1 MATASIRSWVTTP
14 AVKPTITDA
23 SRDDLAIDDEVQL
36 ASVNTGTAYQWSIA
50 FKPQKADGTPS
61 SAVFSSTGT
70 EQAITQNPGSFTV
83 DTDGPY
89 LIRLAF
95 TDGTGTTEQY
105 VRLRAK
111 TAFGSLKLVAA
122 GERYD
127 TLRVPVDVTASG
139 WADEQNYN
147 LNTLLDLVKAT
158 TSLGNVLYVDAAGGG
173 DYTTVQ
179 EALDHAQGATPPP
192 SVSSQ
197 WVVLVRP
204 GTYVEDLTFFPFVNV
219 LGWPGGSGP
228 HVVNLTADTAAGHTF
243 TSTAANH
250 TILLADLA
258 LSQPTASSPVLTQGG
273 PGNLYG
279 SRITLDGNYAVLGT
293 CGSTLVDSK
302 VIGNGIAPGDF
313 ALTVAPSTDL
323 SMERCVVEG
332 NSGISLGIDSTAQ
345 LDDCAVKVSG
355 TTAISSAASD
365 LYLTLCEVNGPIVA
379 AGATVGDM
387 SVGINH
393 SYVTTVS
400 IDGALVGGV
409 ASLNMG
415 VTAHGALSA
424 VNGAVLTASAPADTV
439 FYDNAVFGHAIPL
452 TASNVQDA
460 LDEIYDYA
468 SQVRTLDDAYDGGIP
483 NSGVGRTILADQGAV
498 QIVDIPGGSVPIPPG
513 NTSGSL
519 EVVGPIKVG
528 AILDPEMT
536 LDPNMWGNGP
546 MMKMGYDIWAG
557 DAPHGSTGLILGDA
571 VSGRNYN
578 LRLATSSTD
587 GGTKIGSLALRGG
600 DSLAAIEAGHI
611 FVQAGTATDGGGGNG
626 GTIFVAPG
634 ASAGGNGGTI
644 KLADPSVA
652 TAATLTAGGAFVGG
666 VTGNITFGTEL
677 GGFTIAVDAADAVA
691 DVRNKFDATGA
702 VTASGDPIVLTTVG
716 KGPTAEIFYLNADA
730 GVDAALGGFS
740 LSAIP
745 APVFVAGS
753 WPSTIDIVVSAANE
767 ISFGPTGAT
776 GPMIYNADT
785 GKLTV
790 PGVIDPTAMV
800 FDEAG
805 TPATGAAKGAIFVSD
820 GSVGVQN
827 HLYYVDSAGATTDLT
842 AGGGGGGDVTGPA
855 SATDDALARF
865 DGTTGKLLQNSNATL
880 TDAGGL
886 TLAGNLELIKAAAAD
901 SYVLIDRLNDT
912 VSSAVTH
919 TTAASADWVTGTPGG
934 SSDYTIADGVGN
946 ERLKVDATGVVTF
959 NSAFT
964 LPNADGGANQVLQTD
979 GAGTV
984 SWAPAGSMSSFIISD
999 TAGAPN
1005 TSTITNG
1012 DTLTFANTAGETTVG
1027 VSGDN
1032 VTIGLPAT
1040 GVAAGNYVSPVITV
1054 DVNGRITSAL
1064 TAPGL
1069 QGAYDYGNTIVTAG
1083 PTDIAFTLSAAG
1095 GGFTVNGDGN
1105 VLIGVSTPIGT
1116 FSMNSTANATMSSQD
1131 EIDIIVNATDAADK
1145 VLDLSATNAGAGG
1158 ASIRLT
1164 ADTTNIV
1171 ASTYSG
1177 TGAVA
1182 GTGIIHVADG
1192 TAVPAQEAGS
1202 IYYGDPNGVQRRLNA
1217 FSLDRHHINM
1227 PEAPGNTVEYKG
1239 WATGDPTIPA
1249 GRTVCI
1255 LKSVKVL
1262 CVIANTQGSLNLSI
1276 TNNATGNSVLNVPS
1290 LNINST
1296 LAASSGVLADDII
1309 YTATL
1314 TAIAADL
1321 AFAEDDRW
1329 TISLQSTDPAMDA
1342 VGIYIDLTFEVI

>member
-1 MATASIRSWVTTP
+1 MATASIRSWVTVP
-14 AVKPTITDA
+14 AAKPTRTDE

-61 SAVFSSTGT
+61 DAVFSSTGT
-70 EQAITQNPGSFTV
+70 TQAIAQNPGSFTV

-111 TAFGSLKLVAA
+111 TVFGDLKLVAA

-127 TLRVPVDVTASG
+127 TLRVPVDATASG

-147 LNTLLDLVKAT
+147 LTTLLGLVKAT

-179 EALDHAQGATPPP
+179 EALDHAQGATPAP

-228 HVVNLTADTAAGHTF
+228 HVVNLTANTVAGHTF
-243 TSTAANH
+243 TPTAANQ
-250 TILLADLA
+250 TLLLADLA
-258 LSQPTASSPVLTQGG
+258 LNQPNASSPALTQSG

-345 LDDCAVKVSG
+345 LDDCTVKVTG

-379 AGATVGDM
+379 AGGTIGDM
-387 SVGINH
+387 SVGINY

-400 IDGALVGGV
+400 IDGAAVGGT

-424 VNGAVLTASAPADTV
+424 VNGAVLAATAPADTV

-452 TASNVQDA
+452 TASNVQAA

-498 QIVDIPGGSVPIPPG
+498 QIVDVPGGSVPIPPG

-557 DAPHGSTGLILGDA
+557 DAPYGSTGLILGDA

-587 GGTKIGSLALRGG
+587 GGAKVGSLCLRGG

-634 ASAGGNGGTI
+634 ASAGGNAGTI

-652 TAATLTAGGAFVGG
+652 TPATLTAGGVFVGG

-677 GGFTIAVDAADAVA
+677 GGFTIAVDAGDAVGV
-691 DVRNKFDATGA
+691 VRNKFDATGA

-730 GVDAALGGFS
+730 LVDAALGGFS

-753 WPSTIDIVVSAANE
+753 WPSTIDIVVSGANE
-767 ISFGPTGAT
+767 ISFGPTGAI

-805 TPATGAAKGAIFVSD
+805 TPATGGAKGAIFVSD
-820 GSVGVQN
+820 GSAGVQN
-827 HLYYVDSAGATTDLT
+827 HLYYVDQSGSLTDLT
-842 AGGGGGGDVTGPA
+842 AGGGGGGDVVGPV
-855 SATDDALARF
+855 SSTDNALARF
-865 DGTTGKLLQNSNATL
+865 DSTTGKLLKNSVGLL
-880 TDAGGL
+880 TDAGALSGL
-886 TLAGNLELIKAAAAD
+886 AKVTATDLAVVTASAPAVGQVLAAAD
-901 SYVLIDRLNDT
+901 TSGNVGWADSATPQVVSDFIFLPGGTAPYPSKNVYTDFALLYADLNASTAPKKRIILDD
-912 VSSAVTH
+912 TH
-919 TTAASADWVTGTPGG
+919 TSPIPFPAGTFNLAGVTLTNRRVSDQGNLARTHIHDVTTGWNAGTVFQNVARIEGLQALVTAA
-934 SSDYTIADGVGN
+934 
-946 ERLKVDATGVVTF
+946 
-959 NSAFT
+959 
-964 LPNADGGANQVLQTD
+964 
-979 GAGTV
+979 GAGTPFTFTTDSV
-984 SWAPAGSMSSFIISD
+984 VYMENCWWA
-999 TAGAPN
+999 
-1005 TSTITNG
+1005 
-1012 DTLTFANTAGETTVG
+1012 
-1027 VSGDN
+1027 
-1032 VTIGLPAT
+1032 
-1040 GVAAGNYVSPVITV
+1040 
-1054 DVNGRITSAL
+1054 
-1064 TAPGL
+1064 
-1069 QGAYDYGNTIVTAG
+1069 Q
-1083 PTDIAFTLSAAG
+1083 IA
-1095 GGFTVNGDGN
+1095 
-1105 VLIGVSTPIGT
+1105 
-1116 FSMNSTANATMSSQD
+1116 
-1131 EIDIIVNATDAADK
+1131 
-1145 VLDLSATNAGAGG
+1145 
-1158 ASIRLT
+1158 
-1164 ADTTNIV
+1164 
-1171 ASTYSG
+1171 
-1177 TGAVA
+1177 
-1182 GTGIIHVADG
+1182 
-1192 TAVPAQEAGS
+1192 
-1202 IYYGDPNGVQRRLNA
+1202 
-1217 FSLDRHHINM
+1217 
-1227 PEAPGNTVEYKG
+1227 
-1239 WATGDPTIPA
+1239 ATGDPFFSVSGGSTVTFHCTDTKVGDNTGAVVSGSGTDTISFTLRGTSSIGPDSLKGAAGDAVAGVDLSPGSSFDATQTHWSGVVLPAMVSPA
-1249 GRTVCI
+1249 GNVDFDPTGMTTAVGTDVQTAIEELDVAVTAIGSGTRSAPFDWVAAGATTTTTITSLNTGDIVVQIWIRYTTPFGDVTTTVECLESGLGGAI
-1255 LKSVKVL
+1255 VSGTMTLPTSNQLGAWVFDPVYVASSPHDL
-1262 CVIANTQGSLNLSI
+1262 QVEVVSGAGETQGEGVVIAL
-1276 TNNATGNSVLNVPS
+1276 VHRV
-1290 LNINST
+1290 
-1296 LAASSGVLADDII
+1296 
-1309 YTATL
+1309 
-1314 TAIAADL
+1314 
-1321 AFAEDDRW
+1321 
-1329 TISLQSTDPAMDA
+1329 
-1342 VGIYIDLTFEVI
+1342 